1 MSNSLIKKNITFII
15 TTFKSRNTIFEC
27 LDSLEPECKK
37 IIIENSNDI
46 NLMKEIQDRYQNLS
60 YQIMPN
66 NYGYGKANNFGIQIS
81 VTDYIFIL
89 NPDTKFDKI
98 SFNRFIGILN
108 NKDFSIAAPT
118 EINEIEKIN
127 FEKND
132 LMNVNIV
139 KGFAMLL
146 RKSDFKNFFDENIF
160 LYLEEIDLCLNAKKN
175 KNKIYLVNVPIVH
188 IGGASHGNKEDFEM
202 EKSRNWHWMWSTF
215 YFNRKHYGYVYSFLI
230 TFPKFISSFLKFIL
244 YKITNNHNKKFYYKM
259 RFLGLLNSYLL
270 KKSTYRPYINKN

>member
-1 MSNSLIKKNITFII
+1 MTNKDITIII
-15 TTFKSRNTIFEC
+15 TTLKSEDKIDAC
-27 LDSLEPECKK
+27 LNAIDSDIKV
-37 IIIENSNDI
+37 IVVENSKNQKFKGYI
-46 NLMKEIQDRYQNLS
+46 ETKYPNVECELANENL
-60 YQIMPN
+60 
-66 NYGYGKANNFGIQIS
+66 GYGKANNIGLKKVKTKYS
-81 VTDYIFIL
+81 LIL
-89 NPDTKFDKI
+89 NPDAVLKKEAI
-98 SFNRFIGILN
+98 
-108 NKDFSIAAPT
+108 
-118 EINEIEKIN
+118 IN
-127 FEKND
+127 FFIFIKKNINFAILGPSQSESIVEKNYSNLSEAD
-132 LMNVNIV
+132 EV
-139 KGFAMLL
+139 KGFAMFLNME
-146 RKSDFKNFFDENIF
+146 KFSKIGFFDENIF